1 MQLWRVSVSTTF
13 VRAGLKGGT
22 AGANARAR
30 EANYRLLLGLRGL
43 PVDLSWGL
51 ARYHDS
57 RVRVV
62 VRVRVR
68 VREDLTCPILRIR
81 VRVRV
86 RVIKLALTHPS
97 HMVSL
102 PPNPGLRSARPTR
115 ARS

>member
-1 MQLWRVSVSTTF
+1 MSTTSG
-13 VRAGLKGGT
+13 RAGLKVGT

-30 EANYRLLLGLRGL
+30 EAVYRLLLELRGL

-51 ARYHDS
+51 ARYHDA

-68 VREDLTCPILRIR
+68 AREDLTCPILRIR

-86 RVIKLALTHPS
+86 SKLALTHPS